1 MISNEP
7 HTSTSQNTERK
18 MMTTTRKHLRITI
31 TGETY
36 GDLVEALEEVHR
48 KVEEEYLSGFDRNE
62 TGDYEFD
69 ITESAK

>member
-1 MISNEP
+1 
-7 HTSTSQNTERK
+7 
-18 MMTTTRKHLRITI
+18 MTTTRKHLRITI

-62 TGDYEFD
+62 TGGYEFD